1 VSPNWCNEANGLL
14 TGNPFAVFPRPW
26 YPREVR
32 IELGIQLE
40 LERACGVDDAVVE
53 LDVADR
59 AHSLDVRLLRL
70 AGWTNIKQA
79 TEKIRRRLDHIL
91 TLLGV

>member
-1 VSPNWCNEANGLL
+1 
-14 TGNPFAVFPRPW
+14 
-26 YPREVR
+26 
-32 IELGIQLE
+32 
-40 LERACGVDDAVVE
+40 VE

-79 TEKIRRRLDHIL
+79 TEKISRRLDHIL